1 MLLLQL
7 LLLLLMANLRSD
19 SVKVDLE
26 VVENGDKLTNIDAL
40 NDDTRENEVVPLV
53 SGQRVLESVV
63 QVHDFLEELVEGW
76 ITNGC

>member
-1 MLLLQL
+1 
-7 LLLLLMANLRSD
+7 MANLRSD

-76 ITNGC
+76 IDHERLLRRVGEPMV